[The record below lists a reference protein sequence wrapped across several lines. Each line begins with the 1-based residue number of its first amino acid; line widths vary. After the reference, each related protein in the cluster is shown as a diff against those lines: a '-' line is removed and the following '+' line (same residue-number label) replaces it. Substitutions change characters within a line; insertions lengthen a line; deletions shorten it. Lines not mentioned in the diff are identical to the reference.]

1 MAHEK
6 AYSSKS
12 ADSERSEDSA
22 QVTEANEG
30 EWRALGDDFR
40 TLAFGHP
47 ALAVDF
53 CAFLAFGGLDTSP
66 AENL

>member
-40 TLAFGHP
+40 TLLVCGYPEAYQN
-47 ALAVDF
+47 A
-53 CAFLAFGGLDTSP
+53 T
-66 AENL
+66 

>member
-1 MAHEK
+1 MAHKK

-22 QVTEANEG
+22 QVTEANER

-40 TLAFGHP
+40 TLAFGHS
-47 ALAVDF
+47 ALAIDF
-53 CAFLAFGGLDTSP
+53 NAFRAFGGL
-66 AENL
+66 E